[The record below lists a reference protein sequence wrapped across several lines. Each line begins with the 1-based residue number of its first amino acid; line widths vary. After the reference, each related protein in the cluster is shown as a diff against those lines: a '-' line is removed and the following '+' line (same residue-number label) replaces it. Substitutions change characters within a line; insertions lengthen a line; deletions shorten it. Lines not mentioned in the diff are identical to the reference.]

1 MPAGDGWMEGLAD
14 EAAARLSRR
23 FGRIYA
29 QAWRE
34 MRGKFEK
41 AMEDYGRER
50 EGRLKA
56 LDGTPEARKEFR
68 AWCESR
74 LANAQWLEAMADGLA
89 ARAADADG
97 LAMAA
102 VRDEAPRV
110 YAENANMAAYSI
122 ERSIGAMTSFTLLDE
137 DAVRLLAM
145 ESGALVP
152 EVPYPK
158 VKRAKDARWNRQRF
172 RSAITQGILQ
182 GESVPGVARR
192 VESVVGMDRRAATR
206 AARTALTGAQNA
218 GRVNAYR
225 RMADEGCRIR
235 QEWMAERDTLT
246 RDSHRKLDGE
256 RVEVGGSWEA
266 ERGELR
272 FPGDPRAHPAET
284 WNCRCAVRPVVDVEG
299 LAHPERASRFPPGL
313 TYEEWKAG
321 KNKAGQSVRGMAAA
335 SGIEWPKHG
344 SVIRRAE
351 YLTLRDEASRSGLKL
366 VGFAKSD
373 VDPAAAR
380 LAINAAA
387 KALSFDKRI
396 ASAFPDG
403 LTLELSGMFSGD
415 FATTS
420 KRSRTSILLNRE
432 AMRDV
437 RALRKE
443 YSNLASE
450 GWFVAGT
457 EADAIVFH
465 EIGHSLAYASCID
478 PLKIASA
485 ITGKKDAELLEYV
498 KTNLSKYAGS
508 HENGIEIPSE
518 AFSAFASGVSNEFA
532 ERFVGELLRR
542 LR

>member
-1 MPAGDGWMEGLAD
+1 MADPGHTYSDERIGAIAEQVRAIYAEASEGAEKGLAEWLESFAEKD
-14 EAAARLSRR
+14 ADMRSKVEAGEMTERQWRDWRR
-23 FGRIYA
+23 HQMIQGRR
-29 QAWRE
+29 WRE
-34 MRGKFEK
+34 LKRQL
-41 AMEDYGRER
+41 A
-50 EGRLKA
+50 EGF
-56 LDGTPEARKEFR
+56 TT
-68 AWCESR
+68 
-74 LANAQWLEAMADGLA
+74 ANEQAAQIINGELSAIA
-89 ARAADADG
+89 
-97 LAMAA
+97 
-102 VRDEAPRV
+102 
-110 YAENANMAAYSI
+110 AENANWAAFSV
-122 ERSIGAMTSFTLLDE
+122 EKAAGVGTSFALQDAGTVHALLSE
-137 DAVRLLAM
+137 AAGLSVATVAVNA
-145 ESGALVP
+145 AADV
-152 EVPYPK
+152 
-158 VKRAKDARWNRQRF
+158 AWNRKGIQ
-172 RSAITQGILQ
+172 SAMTQGIML
-182 GESVPGVARR
+182 GESIPKMAQRMRR
-192 VESVVGMDRRAATR
+192 VGAANRAQAVR
-206 AARTALTGAQNA
+206 WARTYATAAENA
-218 GRVNAYR
+218 GRVASYKR
-225 RMADEGCRIR
+225 AQGMGIGLK
-235 QEWMAERDTLT
+235 QEWLATLDTRT
-246 RDSHRKLDGE
+246 RHSHRQLDGE
-256 RVEVGGSWEA
+256 RREVGEKFSNGC
-266 ERGELR
+266 RY
-272 FPGDPRAHPAET
+272 PGDPQAPYAEVC
-284 WNCRCAVRPVVDVEG
+284 NCRCTLVAAVDGIDQSQADRWSRLPEG
-299 LAHPERASRFPPGL
+299 M
-313 TYEEWKAG
+313 TYGEWKGEKRAE
-321 KNKAGQSVRGMAAA
+321 AAVSGMASAD
-335 SGIEWPKHG
+335 GIEWPKHG
-344 SVIRRAE
+344 SIIRRSEFVAI
-351 YLTLRDEASRSGLKL
+351 RNEASRHGVKL
-366 VGFAKSD
+366 VSFSNSD

-380 LAINAAA
+380 LAVDAAA
-387 KALSFDKRI
+387 KALGFDKRI